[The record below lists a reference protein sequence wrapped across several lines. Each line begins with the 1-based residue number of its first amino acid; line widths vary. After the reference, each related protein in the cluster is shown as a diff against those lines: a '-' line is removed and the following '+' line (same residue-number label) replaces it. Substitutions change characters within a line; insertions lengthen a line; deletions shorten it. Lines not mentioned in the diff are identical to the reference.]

1 MAEHYGI
8 SIEEIFDS
16 MESRFLSDRAQGVA
30 ATIGYKI
37 YGTGGGAWQLLIDNG
52 KMKLEKGTGTLDKC
66 NVVIATD
73 AETFAGIN
81 LGKITADEA
90 LASGKLSIKGDAL
103 LMSSVLPKVFRA
115 FCAVPT
121 TDSQQSE
128 ELLRLSV
135 VTSVAQRFATGPVM
149 GRWFKGLKEKKF
161 MANKCPQ
168 CGRTQIPPR
177 EICADCR
184 VVCPEFI
191 EVGPEA
197 TVTAIDKVF
206 YASPDPLTGKVRET
220 PYASFFMVLD
230 GSSPTE
236 SLNHEIKKEDFLRLQ
251 KGSRVRPV
259 WAEHTTGSF
268 KDLLYFEIVD

>member
-1 MAEHYGI
+1 MAVLYG
-8 SIEEIFDS
+8 
-16 MESRFLSDRAQGVA
+16 A
-30 ATIGYKI
+30 
-37 YGTGGGAWQLLIDNG
+37 GAWRLLIDNG
-52 KMKLEKGTGTLDKC
+52 KMKLEKGMGNSDNC
-66 NVVIATD
+66 DVVIEAD

-81 LGKITADEA
+81 LGKIKADEV
-90 LASGKLSIKGDAL
+90 LASGKLSIKGDAS
-103 LMSSVLPKVFRA
+103 LMSSVLPKVFLPFRIA
-115 FCAVPT
+115 PT
-121 TDSQQSE
+121 TDSQSE
-128 ELLRLSV
+128 ELLHLSV

-149 GRWFKGLKEKKF
+149 GRWFKGLKDKKF
-161 MANKCPQ
+161 IANKCPQ
-168 CGRTQIPPR
+168 CGRTQVPPR

-184 VVCPEFI
+184 VACSEFI

-236 SLNHEIKKEDFLRLQ
+236 SLNHEIKKDDFRRLQ

-259 WAEHTTGSF
+259 WAEHRTGSF